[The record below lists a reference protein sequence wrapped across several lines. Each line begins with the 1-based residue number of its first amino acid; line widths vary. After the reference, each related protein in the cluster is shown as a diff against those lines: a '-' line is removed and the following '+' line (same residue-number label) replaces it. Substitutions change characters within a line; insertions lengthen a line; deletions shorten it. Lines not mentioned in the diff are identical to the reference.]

1 LDFCSREASSNSF
14 EEVLYV
20 VGKGNMT
27 WETMFVW
34 KIVFFFLCYQL
45 EKYEFVLCITF
56 FPSQKFD
63 LSVEYNK
70 WQKLLSGSLYE
81 YLGRWLGKE
90 KDK

>member
-1 LDFCSREASSNSF
+1 MCAFPHLDLCRREASSNSF
-14 EEVLYV
+14 EICCQEREYDLE
-20 VGKGNMT
+20 KC
-27 WETMFVW
+27 
-34 KIVFFFLCYQL
+34 FFFLSCYQL

-56 FPSQKFD
+56 FHSQKFD

-81 YLGRWLGKE
+81 YLRRRQGKE